1 MTYKSFLRTDVL
13 LKIMFEKVLKCAL
26 WSDIF
31 PPIYRIHLN
40 AAPGF
45 YFLFWVFG
53 RGSIEIWPTWGCIWA
68 GVVSIRVSWESE
80 QTVSLL
86 IKFFDL
92 IYMYSQNTKVCL
104 NSERLEKLK
113 LLLTGE
119 VGLYSSWSSI
129 VSKLFFDWGCIRLWM
144 GWGSIQEWGCIQANT
159 VC

>member
-1 MTYKSFLRTDVL
+1 MQQRD
-13 LKIMFEKVLKCAL
+13 
-26 WSDIF
+26 
-31 PPIYRIHLN
+31 YRIHLN

-159 VC
+159 VCKLGYSEPSLHTLQLIQINV